1 MNIVEFGPGYTPA
14 FRYSEHVED
23 RLDAGA
29 NYIGI
34 DVSRSD
40 IKEIKRREGVSL
52 VVGDL
57 GKIPLKA
64 NTADELW
71 LLNVFS
77 GRLINNPTILPDGRS
92 ITVLSVRRFFEE
104 MVRVLKPNGNIII
117 GEWAPRIGKIDWI
130 KDYDYEQ
137 YGLSKQVYER
147 ETLQDFANLQGIRF
161 GIIRNDTPPFFV
173 VLSKTS

>member
-14 FRYSEHVED
+14 FHYSEQVEE

-34 DVSRSD
+34 DVSRND
-40 IKEIKRREGVSL
+40 IKEIKRREGVNL

-57 GKIPLKA
+57 GKIPLKD

-77 GRLINNPTILPDGRS
+77 GRLVSNPTRLPDGKS
-92 ITVLSVRRFFEE
+92 ITVLGIRRFFEE
-104 MVRVLKPNGNIII
+104 MVRVLKPNGTIII

-130 KDYDYEQ
+130 READYEQ
-137 YGLSKQVYER
+137 YGLSKLVYEG
-147 ETLQDFANLQGIRF
+147 ETLQDFANLQGIPID
-161 GIIRNDTPPFFV
+161 IIRDDTPPFFV
-173 VLSKTS
+173 VLSKTN